1 MFERVLPAK
10 RPVAERVALVFM
22 GVYLF
27 ALNLPH
33 VVTLREAGF
42 FGAIALAAV
51 ALARRGR
58 VEWPPM
64 KALLALWVGL
74 ALLSMAVAADPWY
87 SLSEIKKE
95 IIYPVL
101 AFWLFYVMT
110 RSRDDFDLLA
120 YFIIAAGAVMISLSL
135 YYYFALGVRFEQ
147 VVKAGFLYGK
157 RPYFSFH
164 MLATALVC
172 LALAMRPR
180 TARATGGLLLA
191 FMPVLLLGVYFARL
205 RAGYVAALAA
215 GGLFLVYTNVVRRGL
230 KRRLVVLACLLFI
243 ALPLPAIMA
252 RRNLDL
258 TLDPNMIKVSLD
270 SLKKEERWAIWRNSV
285 ERIRERPLLGSG
297 FGNKEIF
304 IPGFRVERIYPH
316 NLLLSYGVATGVAGM
331 VLVVV
336 IFGRLYA
343 LLHSRVMSFHGVEW
357 SNYGVS
363 LAGAMLLVVFV
374 ILNMTEDVMTRHS
387 GQFFWALMGMTLG
400 SCRGSD
406 PAAPGG
412 PPRGGRVEG

>member
-1 MFERVLPAK
+1 MFERVLSAE
-10 RPVAERVALVFM
+10 RPVVERVALLSM

-33 VVTLREAGF
+33 VVTLREAAF
-42 FGAIALAAV
+42 FGAIALAA
-51 ALARRGR
+51 AAMARRGR
-58 VEWPPM
+58 IEGPPM

-74 ALLSMAVAADPWY
+74 ALVSMAAAADPWH

-110 RSRDDFDLLA
+110 RSRDDFALLA
-120 YFIIAAGAVMISLSL
+120 YFILAASAIVISLSL
-135 YYYFALGVRFEQ
+135 YYYFVLGVRFEQ

-180 TARATGGLLLA
+180 TARAPGALLLA
-191 FMPVLLLGVYFARL
+191 LVPVVLLGVYFARL
-205 RAGYVAALAA
+205 RAGYVATLAA

-230 KRRLVVLACLLFI
+230 KRKLAVLACLLFI

-285 ERIRERPLLGSG
+285 ERIMERPLLGSG

-304 IPGFRVERIYPH
+304 IPGFRRERIYPH

-331 VLVVV
+331 ALVAV
-336 IFGRLYA
+336 IFGRLYV
-343 LLHSRVMSFHGVEW
+343 LLHSRVMSFHGVER
-357 SNYGVS
+357 SCYGIS

-400 SCRGSD
+400 SCRGAD
-406 PAAPGG
+406 PGDG
-412 PPRGGRVEG
+412 PADT